1 MLSELPA
8 TILGRVAVWRPGKH
22 VAVPVVP
29 KLFEQ
34 TIPTV
39 NDVRLVQYRVNVFIR
54 HHHLPPLLRLVVRPE
69 STGHTGMS
77 SSASLPISNS
87 SQRRVLLM

>member
-54 HHHLPPLLRLVVRPE
+54 HHPLPPRLRLRVCGLACRLHRPLY
-69 STGHTGMS
+69 TYQ
-77 SSASLPISNS
+77 ALPAAA
-87 SQRRVLLM
+87 